1 MYTVVEFDENNKW
14 FVISE
19 KEINNIKYSYLIR
32 VNSAEDDFIDEYAV
46 VKSVYKNGEEFM
58 EIVNDNLDKIV
69 PILVPESLEY
79 INDYDKLKK
88 MLKEIEK

>member
-32 VNSAEDDFIDEYAV
+32 VNSAEDDFIDEFVV